1 MREENTNPVSNELTP
16 KSHPDPAEEH
26 QPDAPSVTVD
36 DTSTEAVRLSEGEV
50 LVTGL
55 ISEGELSLSEGASLV
70 TQSVTLGDSESE
82 PGEASRGQPRRR
94 LPVSLDTSSSSSW
107 SEGEWRASPARMR
120 RFLNMASAF
129 RMINK
134 SDQE

>member
-1 MREENTNPVSNELTP
+1 M
-16 KSHPDPAEEH
+16 
-26 QPDAPSVTVD
+26 TVD
-36 DTSTEAVRLSEGEV
+36 DTTEAVRLSEGEV
-50 LVTGL
+50 LLTGL
-55 ISEGELSLSEGASLV
+55 ISEGELTASEGGSLV
-70 TQSVTLGDSESE
+70 TQSSVPGLSGHLGDCSDSE
-82 PGEASRGQPRRR
+82 PGEADTRLAGGQHRRR